1 MQQKWFLHLR
11 SYEKIY
17 LEPGFCCQEH
27 GFPSSAT
34 NSSSWLSVAAN
45 KNYFMERQAFRNFK
59 VWDLGRCTM
68 TLQVLHTPSILCIY
82 IYAYHGGAVYGTTW
96 RLMALIGNVSDLAFS
111 HPNKQLCIIT
121 CGEDKAIV
129 RVWDVVTGSK
139 QYTCEGHEAPVVDY
153 DAPGHSCTT
162 MAYSAD
168 GTRLFSCGTT
178 KEGESHIVEW
188 NESEGALK
196 RMYHGLE
203 KRENGVKI
211 LANSDG
217 VRFMRSLE
225 SPALDPSRI
234 SPGTAAKTPIMGT
247 FGAST
252 SDAGTNVGVAD
263 GNAPVMAMVAPVRL
277 DTWSWPAPRITDER
291 EQPKIWKM
299 SEINEPSQLRSLR
312 LS

>member
-45 KNYFMERQAFRNFK
+45 KNYFNYLERQAFRNFK
-59 VWDLGRCTM
+59 VWDLERCTM

-139 QYTCEGHEAPVVDY
+139 QYTCEGHEAPVYSFIFSTGIDGKIMALVIRSRVDY

-247 FGAST
+247 FGASS
-252 SDAGTNVGVAD
+252 SDAGTNVGVAN
-263 GNAPVMAMVAPVRL
+263 GNAPVMAMVAPGKLGYLVMASGML
-277 DTWSWPAPRITDER
+277 
-291 EQPKIWKM
+291 
-299 SEINEPSQLRSLR
+299 L
-312 LS
+312 